1 MFQHGDPQKNP
12 PPSTKKKSSIV
23 AASILKGLP
32 ESLKSFF
39 ESEQADPDT
48 ALSLTALQKYMHQSF
63 DRLSKHIHQYPYQ
76 SDKHDNHSSTDN
88 FYNTLRQLILQLQAT
103 EATLIAATL
112 LTFILAVSLSMSWS
126 SRFPTWP
133 SPFGRRNSNKKPG
146 EVSDSDFSY
155 ITAEDLARS
164 ENEQTAKNA
173 AFKPSHNRDTDVLIL
188 KNKRMNYPVHFP
200 AHSIDRDELTIGEIR
215 AAAAKKLEI
224 PVADM
229 DRIKMLWK
237 GRQFKDDNKT
247 ARQEG
252 LRSDA
257 ESEIMLTVGEHVPKD
272 DESSGSDGEDET
284 TVQGGKKKRRNRKSK
299 KSKKKETDTSTNS
312 ARDSAN
318 VNPDA
323 TYFPNAA
330 PPPKSGTSTPKP
342 QAAPQTAIQKLDAL
356 ASKFHTAFVPDCIQF
371 LNHPPAE
378 KSKREFEHKKL
389 TETILAQILIKLD
402 SVETEGDQE
411 ARQRRKDLVRETQ
424 NMLNKL
430 DEVVKA

>member
-1 MFQHGDPQKNP
+1 
-12 PPSTKKKSSIV
+12 
-23 AASILKGLP
+23 
-32 ESLKSFF
+32 
-39 ESEQADPDT
+39 
-48 ALSLTALQKYMHQSF
+48 
-63 DRLSKHIHQYPYQ
+63 
-76 SDKHDNHSSTDN
+76 
-88 FYNTLRQLILQLQAT
+88 
-103 EATLIAATL
+103 
-112 LTFILAVSLSMSWS
+112 MSWS
-126 SRFPTWP
+126 SRFPNWP
-133 SPFGRRNSNKKPG
+133 SPFGRSNSNSNKKPG

-155 ITAEDLARS
+155 ITAEDLA
-164 ENEQTAKNA
+164 NEQAAKNA

-237 GRQFKDDNKT
+237 GKQFKDDNKT

-272 DESSGSDGEDET
+272 DESSDSEGEDET
-284 TVQGGKKKRRNRKSK
+284 TTPGGKKKRRNRKSK
-299 KSKKKETDTSTNS
+299 KGKKKSTDTSTSS
-312 ARDSAN
+312 ARDSSN

-342 QAAPQTAIQKLDAL
+342 PAAPQTAIQKLDAL
-356 ASKFHTAFVPDCIQF
+356 ASKFHTGFVPDCIQF
-371 LNHPPAE
+371 LNNPPAE
-378 KSKREFEHKKL
+378 KAKREFEHKKL

>member
-1 MFQHGDPQKNP
+1 M
-12 PPSTKKKSSIV
+12 
-23 AASILKGLP
+23 AASILEGLN
-32 ESLKSFF
+32 ESLKSLFQ
-39 ESEQADPDT
+39 SKKADPIHPET
-48 ALSLTALQKYMHQSF
+48 ALTALQKYLHHEF
-63 DRLSKHIHQYPYQ
+63 DRLSKHFQQYPYQ
-76 SDKHDNHSSTDN
+76 TNKHDNHDDKDN
-88 FYNTLRQLILQLQAT
+88 FSHFLQQLVLQLQAT
-103 EATLIAATL
+103 EPTLIAATVL
-112 LTFILAVSLSMSWS
+112 SLILAVYLSMSWS
-126 SRFPTWP
+126 SRFPSFP
-133 SPFGRRNSNKKPG
+133 SPFGRSNSNKKPG

-164 ENEQTAKNA
+164 ENEQSAKNA

-224 PVADM
+224 TVTDM

-237 GRQFKDDNKT
+237 GKQFKDDNKT

-272 DESSGSDGEDET
+272 DDGSSDSEGEEDNET
-284 TVQGGKKKRRNRKSK
+284 TAQGGKKKRRNRKSK
-299 KSKKKETDTSTNS
+299 KGKKKGTDTPTST
-312 ARDSAN
+312 ARDRSN

-330 PPPKSGTSTPKP
+330 PHPKSGTSTPKP

-356 ASKFHTAFVPDCIQF
+356 ASKFHTGFVPDCIQF
-371 LNHPPAE
+371 LNNPPAE
-378 KSKREFEHKKL
+378 KAKREFEHKKL

-402 SVETEGDQE
+402 GVETDGDQE

>member
-1 MFQHGDPQKNP
+1 
-12 PPSTKKKSSIV
+12 
-23 AASILKGLP
+23 
-32 ESLKSFF
+32 
-39 ESEQADPDT
+39 
-48 ALSLTALQKYMHQSF
+48 MHQSF
-63 DRLSKHIHQYPYQ
+63 DRLSKHFLQYPYQ
-76 SDKHDNHSSTDN
+76 SDKHDNQSSTDK
-88 FYNTLRQLILQLQAT
+88 FYHTLGQLVLQLQAT
-103 EATLIAATL
+103 EPAIIGATL
-112 LTFILAVSLSMSWS
+112 LTLILAVTLFMSWS

-133 SPFGRRNSNKKPG
+133 SPFGRSNSNKKPG

-155 ITAEDLARS
+155 ITAEDLA
-164 ENEQTAKNA
+164 NEETAKNA

-200 AHSIDRDELTIGEIR
+200 AHSIDRDELTIGDIR

-224 PVADM
+224 SVADM

-237 GRQFKDDNKT
+237 GKQFKDDNKT

-252 LRSDA
+252 LRSNA

-272 DESSGSDGEDET
+272 DESSDSEGEDET
-284 TVQGGKKKRRNRKSK
+284 STQGGKKKRRSRKSK
-299 KSKKKETDTSTNS
+299 KSKKKTTDTPASS
-312 ARDSAN
+312 ARDNSN

-330 PPPKSGTSTPKP
+330 PPPKSGTSTPKS

-356 ASKFHTAFVPDCIQF
+356 ASTFHTAFVPDCIQF
-371 LNHPPAE
+371 LNNPPAE
-378 KSKREFEHKKL
+378 KAKREFEHKKL